1 VGGMSARFEDLVKA
15 IEQARSLF
23 DLSNVSLS
31 TMQQGFAD
39 LEARL
44 QALERRPAQPKPGDE

>member
-1 VGGMSARFEDLVKA
+1 MSAKFEDLVKA

-23 DLSNVSLS
+23 DLSNLSLG

-44 QALERRPAQPKPGDE
+44 QALERKPGEPKPGDD

>member
-1 VGGMSARFEDLVKA
+1 MSAKFEDLVKA

-44 QALERRPAQPKPGDE
+44 QALERKPGEPKPGDG